1 MISVS
6 GKKWTQQ
13 KVNKNLVE
21 KIKQDHGLGNILS
34 QLIISRNFD
43 IEFEFNST
51 DNPKKIFDLLT
62 DFENIYRFNPSLV
75 SAEILSENI
84 NRVEV
89 KSTFRN
95 CILFIC
101 REMIM
106 YESILSYCL
115 NNSYCIINAEVIPNP
130 GSPVFEG
137 KTSWIIKQENNSKSK
152 IIYKSEFLAHLP
164 LPPFIG
170 ESIFKKTI
178 NRNLNYLEESLNNF

>member
-1 MISVS
+1 
-6 GKKWTQQ
+6 
-13 KVNKNLVE
+13 
-21 KIKQDHGLGNILS
+21 
-34 QLIISRNFD
+34 
-43 IEFEFNST
+43 
-51 DNPKKIFDLLT
+51 
-62 DFENIYRFNPSLV
+62 
-75 SAEILSENI
+75 
-84 NRVEV
+84 
-89 KSTFRN
+89 
-95 CILFIC
+95 
-101 REMIM
+101 M